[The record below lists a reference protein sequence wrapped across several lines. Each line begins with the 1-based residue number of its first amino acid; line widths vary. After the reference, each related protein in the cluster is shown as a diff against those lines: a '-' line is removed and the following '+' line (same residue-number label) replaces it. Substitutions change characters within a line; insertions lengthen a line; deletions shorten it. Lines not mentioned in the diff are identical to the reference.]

1 MGFYPRR
8 PVDRPV
14 IMSKT
19 RILNWFDWFLIL
31 GTTLVSIVSSL
42 LGEGWDTLG
51 FIVAVTG
58 IVNLVLCARGNI
70 WNYIFGIIYNA
81 IYVYISWKSR
91 LYADSAIYLL
101 YYLPMQFV
109 GWFSWKKNQNQDSGA
124 VNVQHLNKRMALL
137 LLVAAAV
144 LIPTFAWVL
153 GLPAIGDSQPWL
165 DATTTV
171 VSILA
176 MYMMVKAIAEQWYI
190 WIALDAMQVVK
201 WAIATIQGE
210 EHAALM
216 LVMFAFFLAN
226 AVYGLIQWNRLAKQA
241 SAQPQP

>member
-1 MGFYPRR
+1 MKKAL
-8 PVDRPV
+8 
-14 IMSKT
+14 S
-19 RILNWFDWFLIL
+19 LNGFDWFLII
-31 GTTLVSIVSSL
+31 GTTLVSAVSQLVS
-42 LGEGWDTLG
+42 GSWDTLG

-58 IVNLVLCARGNI
+58 IINLVLCARGNI
-70 WNYIFGIIYNA
+70 WNYAFGIVYNA

-101 YYLPMQFV
+101 YYLPMQFI
-109 GWFSWKKNQNQDSGA
+109 GWFSWKKNQNQESGA
-124 VNVQHLNKRMALL
+124 VNAVHLTRKTALVLL
-137 LLVAAAV
+137 LAAAV
-144 LIPTFAWVL
+144 LIPVFAWIL

-190 WIALDAMQVVK
+190 WIVLDAVQVVK
-201 WAIATIQGE
+201 WTIATIRGE
-210 EHAALM
+210 DHAALM

-226 AVYGLIQWNRLAKQA
+226 AVYGLIQWNGLAKQA
-241 SAQPQP
+241 SARPQP

>member
-1 MGFYPRR
+1 MNDAQR
-8 PVDRPV
+8 
-14 IMSKT
+14 
-19 RILNWFDWFLIL
+19 LNAFDLFLIL
-31 GTTLVSIVSSL
+31 GTTAVSIASSL
-42 LGEGWDTLG
+42 LGDGWDTLG

-58 IVNLVLCARGNI
+58 IINLVLCAKGNL
-70 WNYIFGIIYNA
+70 WNYLFGIIYNA
-81 IYVYISWKSR
+81 IYVYIAWHSK

-109 GWFSWKKNQNQDSGA
+109 GWAQWKKNQNQDSGA
-124 VNVQHLNKRMALL
+124 VNAVHLTRKTALVL
-137 LLVAAAV
+137 LAVAIV
-144 LIPTFAWVL
+144 LIPLFAWIL
-153 GLPAIGDSQPWL
+153 SRPAIGDAQPWL

-190 WIALDAMQVVK
+190 WVVLDAVQVIK
-201 WAIATIQGE
+201 WTVATIRGK

-226 AVYGLIQWNRLAKQA
+226 AVYGLIQWNRLARQA
-241 SAQPQP
+241 SDPRQP

>member
-1 MGFYPRR
+1 MKKAL
-8 PVDRPV
+8 
-14 IMSKT
+14 S
-19 RILNWFDWFLIL
+19 LNWFDWFLII
-31 GTTLVSIVSSL
+31 GTTVVSAVSSVVA
-42 LGEGWDTLG
+42 GNWDTLG

-58 IVNLVLCARGNI
+58 IINLVLCARGNI
-70 WNYIFGIIYNA
+70 WNYAFGIVYNA

-101 YYLPMQFV
+101 YYLPMQFI
-109 GWFSWKKNQNQDSGA
+109 GWFSWKKNQNQESGA
-124 VNVQHLNKRMALL
+124 VNAVHLTRRTALVL
-137 LLVAAAV
+137 LLVAAV
-144 LIPTFAWVL
+144 LIPVFAWIL

-190 WIALDAMQVVK
+190 WIVLDAVQVVK
-201 WAIATIQGE
+201 WTIATVRGE

-226 AVYGLIQWNRLAKQA
+226 AVYGLIQWNGLAKQA
-241 SAQPQP
+241 SARPQP

>member
-1 MGFYPRR
+1 MKKAL
-8 PVDRPV
+8 
-14 IMSKT
+14 S
-19 RILNWFDWFLIL
+19 LNGFDWFLII
-31 GTTLVSIVSSL
+31 GTTLVSAVSQLVS
-42 LGEGWDTLG
+42 GNWDTLG

-58 IVNLVLCARGNI
+58 IINLVLCARGNI
-70 WNYIFGIIYNA
+70 WNYAFGIVYNA

-101 YYLPMQFV
+101 YYLPMQFI
-109 GWFSWKKNQNQDSGA
+109 GWFSWKKNQNQESGA
-124 VNVQHLNKRMALL
+124 VNAVHLTRKTALVLL
-137 LLVAAAV
+137 LAAAV
-144 LIPTFAWVL
+144 LIPVFAWIL
-153 GLPAIGDSQPWL
+153 GLPAVGDSQPWL

-190 WIALDAMQVVK
+190 WIVLDAVQVVK
-201 WAIATIQGE
+201 WTIATIRGE

-226 AVYGLIQWNRLAKQA
+226 AVYGLIQWNGLAKQA
-241 SAQPQP
+241 SARPQP

>member
-1 MGFYPRR
+1 MKK
-8 PVDRPV
+8 DL
-14 IMSKT
+14 T
-19 RILNWFDWFLIL
+19 LNWFDWFLIL
-31 GTTLVSIVSSL
+31 GTTVVSIVSSL

-124 VNVQHLNKRMALL
+124 VNVRHLNKRMALL
-137 LLVAAAV
+137 LLVAATV
-144 LIPTFAWVL
+144 LIPTFAWLL
-153 GLPAIGDSQPWL
+153 GLPVIGDSQPWL

-190 WIALDAMQVVK
+190 WIALDAIQTVK
-201 WAIATIQGE
+201 WAIATIRGE

-226 AVYGLIQWNRLAKQA
+226 AVYGLIQWNGLAKQA

>member
-1 MGFYPRR
+1 
-8 PVDRPV
+8 
-14 IMSKT
+14 MSQT

-31 GTTLVSIVSSL
+31 GTTVVSIASSL

-58 IVNLVLCARGNI
+58 IINLVLCAKGNI
-70 WNYIFGIIYNA
+70 WNYVFGIIYNA

-101 YYLPMQFV
+101 YYLPMQFI
-109 GWFSWKKNQNQDSGA
+109 GWAHWKKNQNQESGA
-124 VNVQHLNKRMALL
+124 VNARHLDRKTALVL
-137 LLVAAAV
+137 LAIAAV
-144 LIPTFAWVL
+144 LIPLFAWVL
-153 GLPAIGDSQPWL
+153 SRPFIADSQPWL
-165 DATTTV
+165 DSVTTV

-190 WIALDAMQVVK
+190 WIVLDAAQVVK
-201 WAIATIQGE
+201 WAIATIRGE

-226 AVYGLIQWNRLAKQA
+226 AVYGLIQWNGLAKRA
-241 SAQPQP
+241 SAPQQP

>member
-1 MGFYPRR
+1 MNNARKLGG
-8 PVDRPV
+8 
-14 IMSKT
+14 
-19 RILNWFDWFLIL
+19 FDWFLIL
-31 GTTLVSIVSSL
+31 GTTAVSIASAL

-58 IVNLVLCARGNI
+58 IVNLVLCAKGNI
-70 WNYIFGIIYNA
+70 WNYAFGIVYNA
-81 IYVYISWKSR
+81 IYVYIAWHSK

-109 GWFSWKKNQNQDSGA
+109 GWVSWKKNQDQDSGT
-124 VNVQHLNKRMALL
+124 VNVVHLRRRQALALL
-137 LLVAAAV
+137 AAAAALTPV
-144 LIPTFAWVL
+144 FAWIL
-153 GLPAIGDSQPWL
+153 SLPLIGDAQPWL
-165 DATTTV
+165 DSVTTV

-190 WIALDAMQVVK
+190 WIILDAVQVVK
-201 WAIATIQGE
+201 WTVATVRGE

-226 AVYGLIQWNRLAKQA
+226 AVYGLIQWNRFARRA
-241 SAQPQP
+241 SDPRQP

>member
-1 MGFYPRR
+1 MERNNAL
-8 PVDRPV
+8 
-14 IMSKT
+14 K
-19 RILNWFDWFLIL
+19 LNWFDWFLIL
-31 GTTLVSIVSSL
+31 GTTLVSIASSL

-58 IVNLVLCARGNI
+58 IVNLVLCAKGNI
-70 WNYIFGIIYNA
+70 WNYTFGIVYNA
-81 IYVYISWKSR
+81 IYVYIAWHSK

-109 GWFSWKKNQNQDSGA
+109 GWAQWKKNQNQVSGA
-124 VNVQHLNKRMALL
+124 VNATHLTGKMALTL
-137 LLVAAAV
+137 LAAAAV
-144 LIPTFAWVL
+144 LIPIFAWIL

-171 VSILA
+171 ISILA
-176 MYMMVKAIAEQWYI
+176 MFMMVKAIAEQWYI
-190 WIALDAMQVVK
+190 WIVLDAVQTVK
-201 WAIATIQGE
+201 WLIATIRGD

-226 AVYGLIQWNRLAKQA
+226 AISGLIQWNGLAKQA
-241 SAQPQP
+241 SDPQRP

>member
-1 MGFYPRR
+1 MAQ
-8 PVDRPV
+8 
-14 IMSKT
+14 T

-31 GTTLVSIVSSL
+31 GTTVVSIASSL

-58 IVNLVLCARGNI
+58 IINLVLCAKGNI
-70 WNYIFGIIYNA
+70 WNYLFGIIYNA
-81 IYVYISWKSR
+81 IYVYIAWKSR

-101 YYLPMQFV
+101 YYLPMQFL
-109 GWFSWKKNQNQDSGA
+109 GWAQWKKNQNQEDGA
-124 VNVQHLNKRMALL
+124 VNARHLDRKTALVL
-137 LLVAAAV
+137 LAIAAV
-144 LIPTFAWVL
+144 LIPLFAWVL
-153 GLPAIGDSQPWL
+153 SRPFIADSQPWL
-165 DATTTV
+165 DSVTTV

-190 WIALDAMQVVK
+190 WIVLDGVQVVK
-201 WAIATIQGE
+201 WAVATANGE

-226 AVYGLIQWNRLAKQA
+226 AVYGLIQWNGLAKRA
-241 SAQPQP
+241 SDQPQP

>member
-1 MGFYPRR
+1 MNDAQR
-8 PVDRPV
+8 
-14 IMSKT
+14 
-19 RILNWFDWFLIL
+19 LNAFDLFLIL
-31 GTTLVSIVSSL
+31 GTTAVSIASSL
-42 LGEGWDTLG
+42 LGDGWDTLG

-58 IVNLVLCARGNI
+58 IINLVLCAKGNL
-70 WNYIFGIIYNA
+70 WNYLFGIIYNA
-81 IYVYISWKSR
+81 IYVYIAWHSK

-109 GWFSWKKNQNQDSGA
+109 GWAQWKKNQNQDSGA
-124 VNVQHLNKRMALL
+124 VNAVHLTRKTALVL
-137 LLVAAAV
+137 LAVAIV
-144 LIPTFAWVL
+144 LIPLFAWIL
-153 GLPAIGDSQPWL
+153 SRPAIGDAQPWL

-190 WIALDAMQVVK
+190 WVVLDAVQVIK
-201 WAIATIQGE
+201 WTVATIRGE

-226 AVYGLIQWNRLAKQA
+226 AVYGLIQWNRLARQA
-241 SAQPQP
+241 SDPQQP

>member
-1 MGFYPRR
+1 MENNNAR
-8 PVDRPV
+8 
-14 IMSKT
+14 K
-19 RILNWFDWFLIL
+19 LNWFDWFLIV
-31 GTTLVSIVSSL
+31 GTTVVSIASSL

-58 IVNLVLCARGNI
+58 IVNLVLCAKGNI
-70 WNYIFGIIYNA
+70 WNYAFGIVYNA
-81 IYVYISWKSR
+81 IYVYIAWHTK

-109 GWFSWKKNQNQDSGA
+109 GWAQWKKNQNQESG
-124 VNVQHLNKRMALL
+124 
-137 LLVAAAV
+137 
-144 LIPTFAWVL
+144 IL

-165 DATTTV
+165 DSVTTV
-171 VSILA
+171 ISILA

-190 WIALDAMQVVK
+190 WIVLDAVQVVK
-201 WAIATIQGE
+201 WLIATVRGE

-226 AVYGLIQWNRLAKQA
+226 AVYGLIQWNGLAKRA
-241 SAQPQP
+241 SDQPRP

>member
-1 MGFYPRR
+1 MKKAL
-8 PVDRPV
+8 
-14 IMSKT
+14 S
-19 RILNWFDWFLIL
+19 LNWFDWFLII
-31 GTTLVSIVSSL
+31 GPTVVSAVSSVVA
-42 LGEGWDTLG
+42 GNWDTLG

-58 IVNLVLCARGNI
+58 IINLVLCARGNI
-70 WNYIFGIIYNA
+70 WNYAFGIVYNA

-101 YYLPMQFV
+101 YYLPMQFI
-109 GWFSWKKNQNQDSGA
+109 GWFSWKKNQNQESGA
-124 VNVQHLNKRMALL
+124 VNAVHLTRRTALVL
-137 LLVAAAV
+137 LLVAAV
-144 LIPTFAWVL
+144 LIPVFAWIL

-190 WIALDAMQVVK
+190 WIVLDAVQVVK
-201 WAIATIQGE
+201 WTIATIRGE
-210 EHAALM
+210 DHAALM

-226 AVYGLIQWNRLAKQA
+226 AVYGLIQWNGLAKQA
-241 SAQPQP
+241 SARPQP

>member
-1 MGFYPRR
+1 M
-8 PVDRPV
+8 
-14 IMSKT
+14 KNT
-19 RILNWFDWFLIL
+19 LALNWFDWFLIL
-31 GTTLVSIVSSL
+31 GTTVVSILSSL
-42 LGEGWDTLG
+42 LGDGWDTLG

-58 IVNLVLCARGNI
+58 IINLVLCARGNI
-70 WNYIFGIIYNA
+70 WNYLFGIIYNA

-109 GWFSWKKNQNQDSGA
+109 GWFSWKKNQNQESGA
-124 VNVQHLNKRMALL
+124 VNVRHLDRRTALIL
-137 LLVAAAV
+137 LATAAV
-144 LIPTFAWVL
+144 LIPLFAWIL
-153 GLPAIGDSQPWL
+153 SRPFIADSQPWL
-165 DATTTV
+165 DSVTTV

-190 WIALDAMQVVK
+190 WIVLDAVQTVK
-201 WAIATIQGE
+201 WAVATARGE

-226 AVYGLIQWNRLAKQA
+226 AIYGLIQWNGLAKRA
-241 SAQPQP
+241 SDPPRP

>member
-1 MGFYPRR
+1 MKKAL
-8 PVDRPV
+8 
-14 IMSKT
+14 S
-19 RILNWFDWFLIL
+19 LNWFDWFLII
-31 GTTLVSIVSSL
+31 GTTVVSAVSSVVA
-42 LGEGWDTLG
+42 GNWDTLG

-58 IVNLVLCARGNI
+58 IINLVLCARGNI
-70 WNYIFGIIYNA
+70 WNYAFGIVYNA

-101 YYLPMQFV
+101 YYLPMQFI
-109 GWFSWKKNQNQDSGA
+109 GWFSWKKNQNQESGA
-124 VNVQHLNKRMALL
+124 VNAVHLTRRTALVL
-137 LLVAAAV
+137 LLVAAV
-144 LIPTFAWVL
+144 LIPVFAWIL

-190 WIALDAMQVVK
+190 WIVLDAVQVVK
-201 WAIATIQGE
+201 WTIATIRGE
-210 EHAALM
+210 DHAALM

-226 AVYGLIQWNRLAKQA
+226 AVYGLIQWNGLAKQA
-241 SAQPQP
+241 SARPQP